1 MAKVCNSFEIKL
13 DDQNYADKVKAA
25 AETLF
30 REVNYKMQDEFL
42 VWDAINGNAAEPS
55 PVYRPGVFFTL
66 AMMSGAG
73 SGASISFSEL

>member
-1 MAKVCNSFEIKL
+1 MHIQYRRMSNMAKVCNSFEIKL

-55 PVYRPGVFFTL
+55 QYR
-66 AMMSGAG
+66 
-73 SGASISFSEL
+73 